1 MVRIDPNNDSNYNFK
16 HQSMTVDFDPF
27 WTFKMF
33 GDPLLLIGDPQN
45 LSLVTPFGDPRWGSP
60 RVTKKKTM
68 CLVGLESWIAS
79 CHLLLHFPA
88 HIEGTKIFACS
99 DWAS

>member
-1 MVRIDPNNDSNYNFK
+1 MNKHDKMVGIDPKNDSNHNFK

-45 LSLVTPFGDPRWGSP
+45 LSLVTPDGGHQKKHELGSN
-60 RVTKKKTM
+60 
-68 CLVGLESWIAS
+68 
-79 CHLLLHFPA
+79 
-88 HIEGTKIFACS
+88 
-99 DWAS
+99 

>member
-1 MVRIDPNNDSNYNFK
+1 MNKHEKIVGIDPKNDSNHNFK

-45 LSLVTPFGDPRWGSP
+45 LSLVTPWSYIYLH
-60 RVTKKKTM
+60 T
-68 CLVGLESWIAS
+68 
-79 CHLLLHFPA
+79 HLPTQIYIQIHSSTFLYRDLPK
-88 HIEGTKIFACS
+88 HIPVLT
-99 DWAS
+99 

>member
-1 MVRIDPNNDSNYNFK
+1 MNKYEKLVGIDPNNDSNYNFK

-45 LSLVTPFGDPRWGSP
+45 LSLVTPFGDPIGDPQWGSP
-60 RVTKKKTM
+60 GVTKKNH
-68 CLVGLESWIAS
+68 EPYAS
-79 CHLLLHFPA
+79 
-88 HIEGTKIFACS
+88 S
-99 DWAS
+99 S

>member
-1 MVRIDPNNDSNYNFK
+1 MVGIDPNNDSNYNFK

-45 LSLVTPFGDPRWGSP
+45 LSLVTPFGDPIGDPRWGSP
-60 RVTKKKTM
+60 GVTKKK
-68 CLVGLESWIAS
+68 
-79 CHLLLHFPA
+79 P
-88 HIEGTKIFACS
+88 
-99 DWAS
+99 